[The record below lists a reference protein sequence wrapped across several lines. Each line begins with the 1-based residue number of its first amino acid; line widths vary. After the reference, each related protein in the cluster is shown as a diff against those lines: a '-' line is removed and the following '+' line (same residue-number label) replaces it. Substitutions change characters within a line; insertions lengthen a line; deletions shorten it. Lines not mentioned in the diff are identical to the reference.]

1 MVSSGKMREKKQKD
15 RQKLMGPT
23 LLDCVAKS
31 KRQRHAQKK
40 TDCLLR
46 LIYRGLSG

>member
-1 MVSSGKMREKKQKD
+1 MVSSGKMREREKKQKD

-23 LLDCVAKS
+23 LLDYVAKS

-40 TDCLLR
+40 Q
-46 LIYRGLSG
+46 IVF